1 MIRSLSPEE
10 IAEQLPLYSKLLKSV
25 AAEKVDDPKEGAA
38 ITPRVASANPTLS
51 Q

>member
-1 MIRSLSPEE
+1 LRSKCPCILE
-10 IAEQLPLYSKLLKSV
+10 LLKSV
-25 AAEKVDDPKEGAA
+25 AAERVDDPKEGAA